1 MLETAAHFLAKR
13 NNAVDVNP
21 PTADLH
27 LTTNGSDWL
36 WAVFSVMALSA
47 IVIFVLGHATR
58 PVGER
63 AFHELAAALFALAS
77 DLGSTPIYVE
87 WKRGSTV
94 PGMPTRQIWYARYI
108 DWTITTPMLLLELLL
123 TTGLPLSQIFIVI
136 FFDIVMIETGLVGA
150 LVRSRYKWGFYSFGC
165 MALFLIWYFLLFPA
179 RASAARLGSGFY
191 KAYIISA
198 SILSFL
204 WLLYPISWGLCEGGN
219 VISVDSEMIFYGIL
233 DLLAKPVF
241 SFIHIF
247 TIAKLDYAR
256 LGFSSGKVSDGAH
269 QGLLE
274 KNGNGAASTAETPRA
289 STATGLGG
297 AENGV
302 VGDGSRFHTAENT
315 RAEHPV

>member
-1 MLETAAHFLAKR
+1 MESAAAFLAKR
-13 NNAVDVNP
+13 NNAVDINP

-27 LTTNGSDWL
+27 MTAHGSDWL
-36 WAVFSVMALSA
+36 WAVFCVMTASA
-47 IVIFVLGHATR
+47 IIIFVLGQMTR

-63 AFHELAAALFALAS
+63 AFHELACALCATAFALAS

-87 WKRGSTV
+87 WVRDYAGA
-94 PGMPTRQIWYARYI
+94 GIPTRQVWYARYI

-136 FFDIVMIETGLVGA
+136 FFDIAMIETGLIGA
-150 LVRSRYKWGFYSFGC
+150 LVRSRYKWGFFSFGC

-191 KAYIISA
+191 KAYILSA

-204 WLLYPISWGLCEGGN
+204 WLLYPIAWGLCEGGN
-219 VISVDSEMIFYGIL
+219 VISVDSEMVFYGVL

-247 TIAKLDYAR
+247 AIAKCDYAR

-269 QGLLE
+269 QGLLA
-274 KNGNGAASTAETPRA
+274 KTGNDSVGATPRP
-289 STATGLGG
+289 STTAPGG
-297 AENGV
+297 GDANV
-302 VGDGSRFHTAENT
+302 VGDGSHFASARGAN
-315 RAEHPV
+315 V